1 MMNNEVYVLFA
12 TNVWKERPASIY
24 AICRTPMSLQRAI
37 LRGLEE
43 NAFEW
48 DDHYGYEPED
58 NLTTFE
64 WNQCLQYGLVEVV
77 EVED

>member
-1 MMNNEVYVLFA
+1 
-12 TNVWKERPASIY
+12 
-24 AICRTPMSLQRAI
+24 MSLQRAI

-43 NAFEW
+43 NVFEW